1 MSLVSDFQMTTTS
14 PKPFTLAER
23 DNGEMTNAEVQD
35 LFIFNLCLYF
45 ILLLDLY
52 LILYLSIRNDQ
63 YDTYPCL
70 TRVKEFIL
78 RVIYLL
84 LATII
89 VLTIFQGEAFES
101 AGFQPSSVTYNSELL
116 PA

>member
-35 LFIFNLCLYF
+35 LLIFNLCLYF

-63 YDTYPCL
+63 YDTCL
-70 TRVKEFIL
+70 TRVQEFIL